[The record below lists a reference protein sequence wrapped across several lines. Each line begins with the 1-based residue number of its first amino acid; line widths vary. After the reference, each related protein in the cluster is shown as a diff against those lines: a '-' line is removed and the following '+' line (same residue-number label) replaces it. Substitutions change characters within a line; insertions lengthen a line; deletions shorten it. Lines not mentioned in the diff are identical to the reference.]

1 MNYKTFVQKKELLPV
16 VQFLSQ
22 KLLSEISSADRV
34 MNSQLF
40 PLEKGSYHFISKFLE
55 PHTKLE
61 KNLFSW
67 LMRTANK
74 TEDFAA
80 NASYYSTVSFFV
92 LLNEWIKYASEDLQT
107 NSQEETLEKFKN
119 AVEELK
125 KILED
130 SSTIM
135 KEKDIP
141 NLLHKTLNDKTLEV
155 VIHEALNLAGL
166 QGFISVEEGYS
177 DAYSIEMRTGYNFP
191 LPVSKGFLHGN
202 SWEYSDVKV
211 LVVDGVVEKVSEL
224 DKILQKNSQTMTPL
238 VFFAQG
244 FSEEVL
250 ATLKVNFDKKRL
262 NIVPVKAPPDVETLN
277 LLNDVAIV
285 SGAQTVS
292 TLKGDLLIYVDYDSL
307 PVVES
312 VKCTTEAVL
321 IRNSKTSGAVGN
333 QVRNILE
340 KREQKQRE
348 AIDLAALYENRVKNL
363 ISHSVILKLPKMTKP
378 EAENTKIKIDI
389 CLRTFKA
396 NLNYGVVNLKE
407 IDEKLKKLS
416 AQKKDDM
423 FFSGFRKC
431 VEFLNKNSNIE
442 ENEVSLLTVYLGIYF
457 AGMNATQVL
466 ASSGIVI

>member
-1 MNYKTFVQKKELLPV
+1 MNYKTFIQKKDFLPT
-16 VQFLSQ
+16 VQ
-22 KLLSEISSADRV
+22 LLSEKLLAEIKSSNRIMDSR
-34 MNSQLF
+34 LF
-40 PLEKGSYHFISKFLE
+40 PIEKGSYHFITKFLE

-61 KNLFSW
+61 KNIFSW

-74 TEDFAA
+74 SEDFAA
-80 NASYYSTVSFFV
+80 NSSYYSTICFFV
-92 LLNEWIKYASEDLQT
+92 LLNEWIKYSFDSLQ
-107 NSQEETLEKFKN
+107 NESQEETLEKFKK
-119 AVEELK
+119 AIEEFK

-130 SSTIM
+130 NSKVT
-135 KEKDIP
+135 KEEEIP
-141 NLLHKTLNDKTLEV
+141 KLLKQILNDECLETV
-155 VIHEALNLAGL
+155 VSEALELAGL
-166 QGFISVEEGYS
+166 QGFISIEEGFS
-177 DAYSIEMRTGYNFP
+177 DAYSVEMRTGYNFP
-191 LPVSKGFLHGN
+191 LPVSKGFLNGN
-202 SWEYSDVKV
+202 SWEYSEVKV

-224 DKILQKNSQTMTPL
+224 DKILQKNNQTLTPTL
-238 VFFAQG
+238 FFAQG

-277 LLNDVAIV
+277 LLNDIAIV

-307 PVVES
+307 PIVES
-312 VKCTTEAVL
+312 VKCTTEGVL

-363 ISHSVILKLPKMTKP
+363 ISHSVIVKLPKMTKP
-378 EAENTKIKIDI
+378 ELESTKTKIDI

-396 NLNYGVVNLKE
+396 NLNYGTIDFNE
-407 IDEKLKKLS
+407 INEKLKTINS
-416 AQKKDDM
+416 QKKDDM
-423 FFSGFRKC
+423 FFSGFKKC
-431 VEFLNKNSNIE
+431 VEVLKENSSGNSSE
-442 ENEVSLLTVYLGIYF
+442 ASLLSVYLGIYF
-457 AGMNATQVL
+457 AGLNATQVL